1 MRRAGLAAI
10 ALLVAALLD
19 GCHGAGRFDG
29 RRAYEDVVA
38 QVRLGPRLPGSEAS
52 REAIA
57 YAAAALRDAGWKVE
71 QQGFDY
77 EGVHLVNLFA
87 RKGKGPLAII
97 GAHYDSR
104 ARADRDTVTPGAPV
118 PGANDGASGVAVLLE
133 LGRTL
138 DAAQMRHE
146 VWLVLFDGE
155 DQGGLNGWPWSVGAR
170 HFAAALSREPEF
182 TIVVDM
188 VGDEDQRFVWERSS
202 TSSLNERI
210 WLTAARL
217 GYGASFVPEPGQEIL
232 DDHTPFLERGWPA
245 VDIIDLDYPYWHKT
259 ADTEDKVSPLSLERV
274 GRVLESLLEDRK

>member
-1 MRRAGLAAI
+1 MRRTGPAAI
-10 ALLVAALLD
+10 ALLVLALLG
-19 GCHGAGRFDG
+19 GCSGAGQFDG
-29 RRAYEDVVA
+29 KRAYDDVVA

-52 REAIA
+52 RQAVA
-57 YAAAALRDAGWKVE
+57 YAGGALRDAGWKVE
-71 QQGFDY
+71 EQEFDY
-77 EGVHLVNLFA
+77 EGVRLVNLVA

-104 ARADRDTVTPGAPV
+104 ANASRDPVSPETPV

-138 DAAQMRHE
+138 DATKMRHE

-155 DQGGLNGWPWSVGAR
+155 DQGGLSGWPWSVGAR
-170 HFAAALSREPEF
+170 HFAEGLSREPEF

-188 VGDEDQRFVWERSS
+188 VGDEDQRFAWERSS

-210 WLTAARL
+210 WLIAAQL
-217 GYGASFVPEPGQEIL
+217 GYSGFFVPVPGQEIV

-245 VDIIDLDYPYWHKT
+245 VDIIDLDYPYWHTT

-274 GRVLESLLEDRK
+274 GRVLESLLEDRN